1 MNQTEASFVIYFQPQ
16 KGYRITLKAF
26 EMDNMNQIP
35 DNNLETNLGKAL
47 IGWFRMTKGRNQN
60 RYKGSDYSYKN
71 AKSSDT
77 QYTDLLSVKIRYSD
91 PPKKR
96 KRNFYPD

>member
-26 EMDNMNQIP
+26 EMDNMNQIT
-35 DNNLETNLGKAL
+35 DNNLEANLGKTL
-47 IGWFRMTKGRNQN
+47 IEWFRMTKGRNQN
-60 RYKGSDYSYKN
+60 RYRGSDYSHKN
-71 AKSSDT
+71 TKSSDA
-77 QYTDLLSVKIRYSD
+77 QYTDHLSFKIKYSD
-91 PPKKR
+91 LRKRR